1 MMLQVLRAKIQ
12 RAIVTDADLHYEG
25 SIGIDENLLE
35 ASGLLPYEK
44 VHVLNINNGARAET
58 YIIKGKRG
66 SGEIVMNGAIARLAQ
81 VGDPVIILSYGLVT
95 EDEAKTV
102 TPTVVLVNEKNQ
114 IVSVTPQREN

>member
-12 RAIVTDADLHYEG
+12 RAIVTDADLQYEG
-25 SIGIDENLLE
+25 SIGIDEDLLD

-44 VHVLNINNGARAET
+44 VHVLNISNGARAET

-81 VGDPVIILSYGLVT
+81 VGDPVIILSYGLIT
-95 EDEAKTV
+95 EEEAKTV
-102 TPTVVLVNEKNQ
+102 SPTVVLVDENNRIK
-114 IVSVTPQREN
+114 SVTP